1 MPTHANGA
9 SIITIKHAEMFLFLY
24 MIYEGTYTKLIYY
37 YLRTIIYVF
46 NISSYEGRNLRIRTK
61 VENKSHEISASKHK
75 QRSEMKMAPAEKFLP
90 KSDNLLL
97 DR

>member
-1 MPTHANGA
+1 MG
-9 SIITIKHAEMFLFLY
+9 
-24 MIYEGTYTKLIYY
+24 
-37 YLRTIIYVF
+37 
-46 NISSYEGRNLRIRTK
+46 
-61 VENKSHEISASKHK
+61 K

>member
-9 SIITIKHAEMFLFLY
+9 SIITIKHAEMFLFLWY
-24 MIYEGTYTKLIYY
+24 TYTKLIYY

-46 NISSYEGRNLRIRTK
+46 NISSYEGRKLRIRTK

>member
-1 MPTHANGA
+1 
-9 SIITIKHAEMFLFLY
+9 
-24 MIYEGTYTKLIYY
+24 MIYVYEAYLLPSY

-46 NISSYEGRNLRIRTK
+46 NISSYEGRKLRIRTK